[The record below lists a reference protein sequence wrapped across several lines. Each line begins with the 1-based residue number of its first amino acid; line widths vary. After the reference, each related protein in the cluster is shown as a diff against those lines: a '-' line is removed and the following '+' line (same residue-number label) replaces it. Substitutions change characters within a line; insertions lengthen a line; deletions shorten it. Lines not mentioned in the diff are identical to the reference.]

1 MRAFIDAG
9 FEVIIVSARADL
21 FDNAWLG
28 RRIDSEFVRD
38 LQNFNSTIDP
48 CGEYGEFHTFV
59 TGGPLFKN
67 HVRMLSGEKI
77 LRNGYWFFDISKF
90 EIR

>member
-1 MRAFIDAG
+1 LGIRLLLPLWKLDSEQIMRAFIDAG

-48 CGEYGEFHTFV
+48 W
-59 TGGPLFKN
+59 
-67 HVRMLSGEKI
+67 RI
-77 LRNGYWFFDISKF
+77 W
-90 EIR
+90 

>member
-1 MRAFIDAG
+1 MDRICRDLGIRLLLPLWKLDSEQIMRAFIDAG

-48 CGEYGEFHTFV
+48 W
-59 TGGPLFKN
+59 
-67 HVRMLSGEKI
+67 RI
-77 LRNGYWFFDISKF
+77 W
-90 EIR
+90 